1 LNALKIIFTKIRMPF
16 KYLLPAVFLVF
27 FHLSVKA
34 NFVFDANSAAA
45 YKAIFDLRLNDA
57 RRYIAEEKSKYPQ
70 NGISILLENYVDYFH
85 LLTSDSKADYD
96 KFKARRSERIDALE
110 RNDEESPYY
119 LFAQA
124 EVYLQW
130 GLIKAKFG
138 DYTSST
144 LDLRKAQNL
153 LKKNNEKFKDFLPNQ
168 KSLALIEVV
177 FGAIPSNLKGIADFI
192 GVRGNISKGVRQLEA
207 FKSHIAGTKYGFYDD
222 EAIFLL
228 CFMDIDLLHNRG
240 NYAKLNSYLREMS
253 DQSLLKTYLLGYV
266 AFKTGHNDTAIKY
279 FESISESNQYTPMP
293 TVQYLLGNAK
303 LCRMDSDAH
312 VYLTNYL
319 KSYRGTNYIK
329 DTYLKLAYHYLL
341 KGDGLGYSNYLKLVR
356 TKGYAT
362 DEKDKQ
368 ALKEANDAKPD
379 ADLLRARFY
388 FDGGYYSKALTQLQN
403 KRQNELKLLRD
414 QIELYYRLGRIYDR
428 MNSFNEAIANYQ
440 KAINLGKN
448 EAFYY
453 AANSALF
460 SGMLYEQKRDNAKAA
475 AYYNMTLKMKGHEYQ
490 NSIDTQAKEGLSR
503 IKQ

>member
-1 LNALKIIFTKIRMPF
+1 LKALKINFTKTCMSIKSLFPAIF
-16 KYLLPAVFLVF
+16 LILFQLP
-27 FHLSVKA
+27 VKA

-70 NGISILLENYVDYFH
+70 NGIAVLLDNYVDYFH

-96 KFKARRSERIDALE
+96 KFKARRSDRIDALE
-110 RNDEESPYY
+110 DNDEKSPYY

-144 LDLRKAQNL
+144 MDLRKAQGL
-153 LKKNNEKFKDFLPNQ
+153 LKKNNEKFRDFLPNQ

-177 FGAIPSNLKGIADFI
+177 FGAIPSNLKSIADLI
-192 GVRGNISKGVRQLEA
+192 GVRGNITKGVKQLEA
-207 FKSHIAGTKYGFYDD
+207 FKAQISGTPYSFYDD

-240 NYAKLNSYLREMS
+240 NYARLNSYLREMS
-253 DQSLLKTYLLGYV
+253 DKSMLKTYLQGYV
-266 AFKTGHNDTAIKY
+266 AFKTGHNDTAITY

-303 LCRMDSDAH
+303 LCRMDSDAQ
-312 VYLTNYL
+312 VYLINYL
-319 KSYRGTNYIK
+319 KTYRGTNYIK

-341 KGDGLGYSNYLKLVR
+341 KGDALGYSNYLKLVR
-356 TKGYAT
+356 SKGYTT

-379 ADLLRARFY
+379 TDLLRSRFY
-388 FDGGYYSKALTQLQN
+388 FDGGYYSKALVQL
-403 KRQNELKLLRD
+403 KDKHQNELKLLRD

-440 KAINLGKN
+440 KAINLGRN
-448 EAFYY
+448 ETFYY

-460 SGMLYEQKRDNAKAA
+460 SGMLYEQKKDNVKAA
-475 AYYNMTLKMKGHEYQ
+475 AYYNMTLKMKDHEYQ